1 MSTAQFYDDLTDY
14 YDLIYADWEKS
25 MVRQGRAIAEM
36 LDRMF
41 PAAEKRSLRVL
52 DVSAG
57 IGTQALPLA
66 EMGYQ
71 VTARDLSPGAIR
83 RLSRE
88 ASARR
93 LKIDAAPCDMR
104 SISGSVEGP
113 FDVII
118 SFDNCIPHLQNDEE
132 IADSLGQFRQILNPG
147 GSLLLSVRD
156 YDRVERTSESF
167 HPHGERRRGRKRFR
181 VQQHWVWLDSSHYRT
196 TFLIEELCGGDWIEI
211 AQTSATYYAISIS
224 RLLELMVERGYLD
237 CGLSDVPFF
246 QPVLTGRSAANQGA
260 AERSRE

>member
-1 MSTAQFYDDLTDY
+1 MSTARFYDDLTDY
-14 YDLIYADWEKS
+14 YDLIYADWETS
-25 MVRQGRAIAEM
+25 MVRQGRAISDM

-41 PAAEKRSLRVL
+41 PAAEKSSLRIL

-93 LKIDAAPCDMR
+93 LKIDSAPCDMR
-104 SISGSVEGP
+104 LISRSIEGS
-113 FDVII
+113 FDAII
-118 SFDNCIPHLQNDEE
+118 SFDNSIPHLQNDEE
-132 IADSLGQFRQILNPG
+132 IADSLGQFRQILAPG
-147 GSLLLSVRD
+147 GLLLLSVRD
-156 YDRVERTSESF
+156 YDKVERTPESF
-167 HPHGERRRGRKRFR
+167 HPYGERRRGGRQVR
-181 VQQHWVWLDSSHYRT
+181 VQQQWVWLDSSHYRT
-196 TFLIEELCGGDWIEI
+196 TFLIEELCDGDWIEI
-211 AQTSATYYAISIS
+211 AQTSAEYYAISIP
-224 RLLELMVERGYLD
+224 RLLEIMVETGYVD

-246 QPVLTGRSAANQGA
+246 QPVLTGRSPAIPGA
-260 AERSRE
+260 LERSRE